1 MVKMLTLSFRRK
13 LPDRSRFAMMKQLL
27 TIALI
32 LTALNT
38 VKAQQ
43 CLDTLGFYPQP
54 ATLCYG
60 LGFEPVCG
68 CNGETYFN
76 YCFATVQDGVLQY
89 SDGPCGTLAA
99 FSSPNP
105 LLDVINFQVV
115 NRLEDDII
123 VEIKDMNGT
132 VFLFNKYS
140 RTGYL
145 DIRNVYISD
154 FPRGMYFITVYNS
167 QELVV
172 QKVMKW
178 DYR

>member
-1 MVKMLTLSFRRK
+1 MFSSYWQIKLVDRIKFVVMKRLIAIAFILLSG
-13 LPDRSRFAMMKQLL
+13 
-27 TIALI
+27 
-32 LTALNT
+32 TAS
-38 VKAQQ
+38 KAQL

-76 YCFATVQDGVLQY
+76 YCFATIQDGVQQY
-89 SDGPCGTLAA
+89 TDGPCGTLAA

-105 LLDVINFQVV
+105 LLDIINFQVV
-115 NRLEDDII
+115 NKLEDDII
-123 VEIKDMNGT
+123 VEIKDINGT
-132 VFLFNKYS
+132 VYLFNKYS

-167 QELVV
+167 QEFVV

-178 DYR
+178 DIR

>member
-1 MVKMLTLSFRRK
+1 MFSSSYQEWPQNRSKFVLMKRLFVLAISILLANSSF
-13 LPDRSRFAMMKQLL
+13 
-27 TIALI
+27 
-32 LTALNT
+32 
-38 VKAQQ
+38 AQQ

-54 ATLCYG
+54 STSCYG

-76 YCFATVQDGVLQY
+76 YCFATNQDGVLQY
-89 SDGPCGTLAA
+89 TDGPCGTLAA

-105 LLDVINFQVV
+105 LLDIINFQVI
-115 NRLEDDII
+115 NRLEDDIV

-132 VFLFNKYS
+132 VYLFNKYS

-145 DIRNVYISD
+145 DIQNVYISD

-167 QELVV
+167 QEFVV

-178 DYR
+178 DIR